1 MVIYDEKVKER
12 LKSGESTPVE
22 RFRAEI
28 CEAVAKNLPQV
39 TVFYS
44 AQEQGSQKPAV
55 FARLEKMK
63 IGKKL
68 GGIEEVTIE
77 VALRFLPKRAADDA
91 ENELFMTAAAEAA
104 GELGGYAAAFSAERT
119 EKGAKAV
126 ITIRFEQ
133 KNAEGDTDGVMRVL
147 ELNEE

>member
-12 LKSGESTPVE
+12 LKNGETTTIE
-22 RFRAEI
+22 RFRTEI
-28 CEAVAKNLPQV
+28 CEAAAKLLPQV

-55 FARLEKMK
+55 FARLEKLEMR
-63 IGKKL
+63 KKL
-68 GGIEEVTIE
+68 GGIEAVTMK

-91 ENELFMTAAAEAA
+91 ENELFMTAAAEVA
-104 GELGGYAAAFSAERT
+104 EQLGRYMAAFSAERS
-119 EKGAKAV
+119 EKGATAWLTV
-126 ITIRFEQ
+126 CFEQ
-133 KNAEGDTDGVMRVL
+133 KSAEGDSGGVMRVL